1 MRGMRKVYR
10 AYFLKEPPLEKTVES
25 FDGVDVEFALLSGD
39 AVERICKRL
48 LELQKE
54 LSARSIRSIV
64 EAIDEVASVWLGSEL
79 LEEASSALESV
90 TGYSK
95 QVIELS
101 LRNTFER
108 LRFNHI
114 WQMVA
119 EEINDPSVLDGW
131 RELPSG
137 KRVIAIGPRLI
148 LHILAGNI
156 PSLGISSVV
165 CALLTKSCSLVK
177 VSSDEPILTPMF
189 VSSLSEVDDLLASCC
204 AVVTWRGGDESIESV
219 AFKHADV
226 VVAYGGMETIKSIR
240 NRLPP
245 TKRLIAHGHK
255 ISIGI
260 VDSHCDLKEASDK
273 LATDVAM
280 FDQQGCMSPHIVFV
294 IGKREDAEEFVT
306 ALSESLDGVSQKL
319 KAGRFVMER
328 AATIHSYRMVY
339 TMAGEDVI
347 AVNGSVDWTIILLGQ
362 PLHSSLFLNHMM
374 CPPRAVFVRNAENI
388 ADLKEELDP
397 FRDFLSTAGCVV
409 CERCERELVDMLVTV
424 GISRVCELGRMQ
436 LPSSWWHHDGRF
448 NIADFLTWA
457 EVEASFKARRLR

>member
-1 MRGMRKVYR
+1 MREMRKVYR
-10 AYFLKEPPLEKTVES
+10 AYFLKEPPTEKTVES
-25 FDGVDVEFALLSGD
+25 FGTVDVEFASIRHD
-39 AVERICKRL
+39 NVERICKNL
-48 LELQKE
+48 LELQRE
-54 LSARSIRSIV
+54 LSARSIESIV
-64 EAIDEVASVWLGSEL
+64 KAIDEVASAWLRNEL
-79 LEEASSALESV
+79 IEEASSALENV

-108 LRFNHI
+108 LRSDHL
-114 WQMVA
+114 WQMMT
-119 EEINDPSVLDGW
+119 EEIRDPSVLDGW
-131 RELPSG
+131 KELPSG
-137 KRVIAIGPRLI
+137 KRVIAIGPRLT

-189 VSSLSEVDDLLASCC
+189 VSSLNEVDEFLASCC
-204 AVVTWRGGDESIESV
+204 AVVTWKGGDETIESV

-226 VVAYGGMETIKSIR
+226 VVAYGSMETIMSIR

-245 TKRLIAHGHK
+245 TKRFIAHGHK
-255 ISIGI
+255 ISIGV
-260 VDSHCDLKEASDK
+260 VDSHCELSEAADK
-273 LATDVAM
+273 VATDVAM

-294 IGKREDAEEFVT
+294 IGEREDAKEFVA
-306 ALSESLDGVSQKL
+306 ALSKSLEGVSQKL
-319 KAGRFVMER
+319 TAGRFVKER

-347 AVNGSVDWTIILLGQ
+347 PADGSVDWTVVLLSQ

-374 CPPRAVFVRNAENI
+374 CPPRTVFVRNTKTI
-388 ADLKEELDP
+388 KGLKEEVEL
-397 FRDFLSTAGCVV
+397 FRDFLSSAGCIV
-409 CERCERELVDMLVTV
+409 CERCEKELVDTLATIGV
-424 GISRVCELGRMQ
+424 SRICELGRMQ

-448 NIADFLTWA
+448 NIADFLTWT
-457 EVEASFKARRLR
+457 EIETSFKAR